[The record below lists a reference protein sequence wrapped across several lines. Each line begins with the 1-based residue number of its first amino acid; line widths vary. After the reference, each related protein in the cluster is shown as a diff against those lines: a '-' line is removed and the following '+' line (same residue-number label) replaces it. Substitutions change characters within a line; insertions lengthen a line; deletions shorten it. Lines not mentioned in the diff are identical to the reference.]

1 MLITLVGQGR
11 THCGH
16 HRRCR
21 GAGPAR
27 EVSVMGGAA
36 WAIRRTYMTRL
47 ILTTDSSGAGNLL
60 LAGIAH
66 PAIPLSFRFVGG
78 PFPSASDLSPSVSTP
93 SKKHDPAPPPL
104 PDASRPR
111 HEETPPQCH

>member
-60 LAGIAH
+60 LAGIAD
-66 PAIPLSFRFVGG
+66 PVIPLSFSFVGG
-78 PFPSASDLSPSVSTP
+78 PLPSLSDLPTP
-93 SKKHDPAPPPL
+93 FLTPFKNHIPPL
-104 PDASRPR
+104 PPCPLQLDIPAQHHP
-111 HEETPPQCH
+111 HNA

>member
-60 LAGIAH
+60 LAGIAD
-66 PAIPLSFRFVGG
+66 PLIPLSFRFVGG
-78 PFPSASDLSPSVSTP
+78 PLPSASDLATSLSTRFENQY
-93 SKKHDPAPPPL
+93 PAPPHL
-104 PDASRPR
+104 RDA
-111 HEETPPQCH
+111 TLL